1 MVNHVKSDLSTVE
14 PIVPAVNN
22 VVVDLMRKDKRVV
35 FIGADTVYQTLTPE
49 NLKII
54 NSEFPDRLIN
64 VGIAEAQ
71 ACQLASGMADRGMIP
86 YWGEI
91 SAGQWLFMRAYNQ
104 IKQCIATDRRNVKML
119 GTQGISPSSGPSHQA
134 IEDLAA
140 IRAYPGIMIVAPA
153 DVVEARKAVIDS
165 YKYYGPVMI
174 RYDRTANTIFEESY
188 PFAFGKSFTVREG
201 SDLTIIG
208 MQTYVHMGI
217 QAADILAKEG
227 IQTRVINMST
237 IKPLDEEAVLKAAKE
252 TGGIVTGET
261 ASILGGLGEAVAAT
275 VCENEPVPIK
285 RIGMRDRFGQSGRD
299 TARLLADY
307 NLTVGD
313 MVAAAKDVLKRKKK

>member
-1 MVNHVKSDLSTVE
+1 MTAHVKSDLSKVE
-14 PIVPAVNN
+14 PIVPAVND
-22 VVVDLMRKDKRVV
+22 VVIDLMRKDNRVV

-49 NLKII
+49 QLNIVNK
-54 NSEFPDRLIN
+54 EFPDRLIN

-91 SAGQWLFMRAYNQ
+91 SAGHWLFMRAYNQ

-119 GTQGISPSSGPSHQA
+119 GTQGISPASGPSHQA

-153 DVVEARKAVIDS
+153 DVVEAKKATIAS

-174 RYDRTANTIFEESY
+174 RYDRAANTIFEESY
-188 PFAFGKSFTVREG
+188 PFEFGKAFTVREG

-208 MQTYVHMGI
+208 MQTFVYMGM

-227 IQTRVINMST
+227 IQTRVVNMST
-237 IKPLDEEAVLKAAKE
+237 IKPLDEEAVLKAARE
-252 TGGIVTGET
+252 TGGIVTAET

-285 RIGMRDRFGQSGRD
+285 RIGMRDRFGQAGRD
-299 TARLLADY
+299 LNRLLADY

-313 MVAAAKDVLKRKKK
+313 MVAAARDVLKRKK